1 MAVETNGHS
10 YPTSDH
16 FGAQKPW
23 LVQKF
28 GGTSIGKFI
37 ETITGTIVQ

>member
-1 MAVETNGHS
+1 MRSASHS
-10 YPTSDH
+10 SANSH
-16 FGAQKPW
+16 LERPW

-37 ETITGTIVQ
+37 ETITDTIVP